1 MGEVCPARSRTF
13 KRTGCEEVRVSLRRV
28 GAGTLLSLAVAASAT
43 GEDWGV
49 GAAVGLV
56 NDVESRLRLEDF
68 EASDAQA
75 WVDYRLE
82 DHVLLRATA
91 GTMETKG
98 ENAGRQLPDSD
109 VFLPDLD
116 QQIDYVTIGVA
127 YQFWEGNYTSA
138 LFGGIGGYKINPDPT
153 DEEFRNFR
161 DPHERVFGWHVG
173 TEADLRVLSR
183 VSVVGRLTYH
193 KVRSFFGRSF
203 LTANAGAVY
212 RF

>member
-1 MGEVCPARSRTF
+1 M
-13 KRTGCEEVRVSLRRV
+13 SLRRV
-28 GAGTLLSLAVAASAT
+28 GAGTLLSLALAASAT
-43 GEDWGV
+43 GEEWGV
-49 GAAVGLV
+49 GASFGLV
-56 NDVESRLRLEDF
+56 NDVENRLRLEDF

-91 GTMETKG
+91 GTMKTKG
-98 ENAGRQLPDSD
+98 ENAGLLLPDSD
-109 VFLPDLD
+109 ELLPDLD
-116 QQIDYVTIGVA
+116 QRIDYVTIGVA

-138 LFGGIGGYKINPDPT
+138 LFGGIGGYKINPDPV

-161 DPHERVFGWHVG
+161 DPHERVFGWHAG
-173 TEADLRVLSR
+173 MEADLRVLAR
-183 VSVVGRLTYH
+183 VSFVGRLTYH
-193 KVRSFFGRSF
+193 KVRSLFGRSL